1 MNMDNC
7 VFCKIRDGEIP
18 AFIVWE
24 DDDFLAFL
32 DSHPF
37 NSGHTLLI
45 TKKHVDDI
53 FDLDDELY
61 SALFMAM
68 KQITKPLKKATNAI
82 RIGVAIEGLSVPHAH
97 IHLVPIRK
105 ASDLNPQRAR
115 DASDEEL
122 ADMCEKIRKEISD

>member
-1 MNMDNC
+1 MNMANC
-7 VFCKIRDGEIP
+7 VFCEIRDGERP
-18 AFIVWE
+18 AHIIWE
-24 DDDFLAFL
+24 DDNLLAFL

-45 TKKHVDDI
+45 AKKHIDDI
-53 FDLDDELY
+53 FNLDDELY
-61 SALFMAM
+61 SEIFLAAKRLS
-68 KQITKPLKKATNAI
+68 KPLKKATDAK
-82 RIGVAIEGLSVPHAH
+82 RIGVAIEGLAVPHVH

-122 ADMCEKIRKEISD
+122 AEMCEKIRKEIFD